1 MQGPAASFQSKIVS
15 MNDRFG
21 DQRTVLKEEYRNSVT
36 GMRQALLAILPKL
49 MDRMFERL
57 DDGLYALANKSD
69 GSAVQTTYFDA
80 MREVRRQREVVET
93 AFNRRIL
100 GDFDRFWRLGPRGST
115 SELSIGA
122 VNGGNG
128 DGDFSLV
135 EAEELEEGLAVENM
149 VSKGDNQF
157 FRDIYALNE
166 RFAHMIHG
174 AEVDKKNN
182 PLAPVAFCQA
192 FQEAAQAIEVELAV
206 KLVIY
211 KHFDREVL
219 NHLSVLYDEI
229 NTILANAG
237 ILPKLAH
244 KVVRNKATSTG
255 APKAPGAQQGARDY
269 YSAGQEYHL
278 PDDNEGAQGMFG
290 MLQQMLGGGR
300 GASPQHRMESPE
312 GGGSVMETPEMVA
325 LLSSLQHDGAPN
337 AGAAPQENG
346 QRNLRELV
354 LGKAKAGGAEP
365 RISKMNEDTID
376 IISMLFEFILDDKQ
390 LPDAMRAL
398 LSRLQIPMLK
408 VAIIDKSFFS
418 DRKHPARRLMNN
430 LAQAAVHWSEKHG
443 RREGGL
449 YNKIDSIVTRILD
462 GFEDDLNLFVELNE
476 EFDEFQKKDQRAS
489 RQTEERTAQTTQGK
503 ERLTGAKSV
512 VDEAI
517 DSRLFSRPELPEV
530 VVALVTDGWKDLLLL
545 THLRQGEDSD
555 DWKRYLA
562 LLDKLIWSVEPKND
576 PRERQQLLKDIP
588 SLLDGLKKGLASIS
602 YDQHKM
608 TRLFHEL
615 QNCHI
620 QCFRNGSVS
629 TPKVATGDSDAAKSE
644 RRERPPEPEK
654 IEDEFAK
661 RADALQIGSWI
672 EVAEED
678 GSHYRAKLSWKSSV
692 TGTYL
697 FVNRKGLKVAEVTR
711 DGVAKW
717 FRENRAFALEE
728 GEVPLMDRALT
739 AMMKSLKNRS

>member
-1 MQGPAASFQSKIVS
+1 MQGPATSFQSKVVS

-21 DQRTVLKEEYRNSVT
+21 DQHVALKEEYRSSVT
-36 GMRQALLAILPKL
+36 GVRQALLAILPKL

-69 GSAVQTTYFDA
+69 GSATQTAYFDA

-115 SELSIGA
+115 SELSVGTVSA
-122 VNGGNG
+122 G
-128 DGDFSLV
+128 DGDEDLSLV
-135 EAEELEEGLAVENM
+135 EADELEEGLAIENM
-149 VSKGDNQF
+149 ISKGNNQF
-157 FRDIYALNE
+157 FQDIHALNE

-174 AEVDKKNN
+174 VEIDKKNN
-182 PLAPVAFCQA
+182 PLAPAAFCQA

-206 KLVIY
+206 KLVIM

-219 NHLSVLYDEI
+219 SHLSVLYDEI
-229 NTILANAG
+229 NAILINGG

-244 KVVRNKATSTG
+244 RVVRNKGGSTG
-255 APKAPGAQQGARDY
+255 AARAAGAQGKPGEYYAPGQD
-269 YSAGQEYHL
+269 YHL
-278 PDDNEGAQGMFG
+278 PDDNESTQGIFG
-290 MLQQMLGGGR
+290 MLQQMLNGGR
-300 GASPQHRMESPE
+300 EESRLRNGVPPE
-312 GGGSVMETPEMVA
+312 GGVPVMETPQMVA
-325 LLSSLQHDGAPN
+325 LLSSLQHDGAP
-337 AGAAPQENG
+337 ASGSEQQGNG

-354 LGKAKAGGAEP
+354 LGKVQAGGAQP

-408 VAIIDKSFFS
+408 VAIIDKGFFS

-449 YNKIDSIVTRILD
+449 YNTINSIVTRILD
-462 GFEDDLNLFVELNE
+462 GFEDDLNLFVELNQ
-476 EFDEFQKKDQRAS
+476 EFDEFLKKDQRTS

-530 VVALVTDGWKDLLLL
+530 VVALVRDGWKDLLLL
-545 THLRQGEDSD
+545 THLRQGEESEE
-555 DWKRYLA
+555 WKRYLG

-576 PRERQQLLKDIP
+576 PRERQQLLKEIP
-588 SLLDGLKKGLASIS
+588 ALLDGLKKGLTSIS

-620 QCFRNGSVS
+620 QCFRNGSVAA
-629 TPKVATGDSDAAKSE
+629 PKAGAAGPDASRREEKEE
-644 RRERPPEPEK
+644 RREPQK

-678 GSHYRAKLSWKSSV
+678 GSRYRAKLSWKSSV

-739 AMMKSLKNRS
+739 AMMKSLKSRG